1 MAKFIN
7 ISGDENK
14 RRFLDLE
21 KISYVEEN
29 SMKVWTTEDCGGH
42 NMNVYTFT
50 EDSKGWDL
58 IMKYVNENMYSNE
71 EGEKL

>member
-7 ISGDENK
+7 ISKDKNK

-29 SMKVWTTEDCGGH
+29 SMKVWTAEDCGGH

-50 EDSKGWDL
+50 EDNKAWDL

>member
-7 ISGDENK
+7 ISKDKNK

-21 KISYVEEN
+21 KISYVEEIA
-29 SMKVWTTEDCGGH
+29 MKVWTTEDSGGR

-50 EDSKGWDL
+50 EDNKAWGL
-58 IMKYVNENMYSNE
+58 IMKYVNENMYPNE
-71 EGEKL
+71 KGEKL